1 MTLQKFLNARGIAY
15 TENENGLTVGGY
27 LNLRGTGITEGEAKK
42 VRRDVPSLLQ
52 WQGGKYILC
61 DGILAEVLSHH
72 GNVWKTRPVGR
83 KNETFIVSDCSGK
96 YAHGSTIEEARK
108 DLIYKVANRDKSRY
122 ETLNT
127 NSVLT
132 HEEAIEAYRVITG
145 ACSAGTRHF
154 VENVLPADRVADSY
168 TVGEIIEL
176 TRGQYGH
183 DKFAA
188 FFQR

>member
-1 MTLQKFLNARGIAY
+1 MTLKEFLNARGIAY
-15 TENENGLTVGGY
+15 TETENGLTVGGT
-27 LNLRGTGITEGEAKK
+27 LDLRGTGITAL
-42 VRRDVPSLLQ
+42 P
-52 WQGGKYILC
+52 
-61 DGILAEVLSHH
+61 DGLTVGEVLSHH
-72 GNVWKTRPVGR
+72 GNVWKTRSVGR
-83 KNETFIVSDCSGK
+83 KNETFIVSDGNGK

-127 NSVLT
+127 DSVLT

-154 VENVLPADRVADSY
+154 VENVLPADRVAESY